1 MAHLPTRSFQAYQVF
16 AANTNVGKTILSTG
30 LVRAAAA
37 LSIGADKQKKTKAF
51 YLKPVQTGY
60 PVDCDNRHVK
70 AYAPLVETSRLYAYP
85 DPVSPHIATT
95 EPPPDSEVLQA
106 TINALRTFKQT
117 LGPSDK
123 GWALLETAG
132 GVNSPIMSGELQSRF
147 YRPLRLPTVL
157 VGDSHLGGISTTL
170 TSYESLHQYG
180 YDIPALLLFENTCRN
195 DQFLYRHI
203 LKLTA
208 TEAKENRPIIY
219 AMPPPPQKL
228 ADPKEDAEQ
237 LQEYYEQTEDHFR
250 QVVEAL
256 GQYHHQRLDRLESLA
271 DKARTS
277 IWWPFTQHQ
286 TVKEVTVIDS
296 AYGDIMTTYLE
307 SKKDTQ
313 SIGTSTQN
321 VTVANES
328 DGGRQWKWKE
338 MFDGCAS
345 WWTQGL
351 GHGSPELTQS
361 AAYAAG
367 RYGHVMFPECAHE
380 PAVKLTET
388 LLETVGD
395 GWASRVFFSDN
406 GSTAVEV
413 ALKMAL
419 KASQDRYIDLG
430 QATGQ
435 VEVIGIDGGY
445 HGDTI
450 GAMNACSPNLYN
462 AQVTWYKSHGHWFN
476 PPTVLFKDSHFQV
489 TVPAEMTKDGAPL
502 KVSIDNLSSVF
513 SKSPLSS
520 SMPSCSNGQDPRLK
534 IYRTHIR
541 ETLTRL
547 TQKEKRSFGALLMEP
562 VLMGAGGMVWV
573 DPLFQRCLVEE
584 VRAFKG
590 FGTEISPVK
599 NPHVPA
605 KNNWK
610 GLPVVFDE
618 VFTGCWR
625 LGRKSAADMLQ
636 VDPDIAAYAKL
647 LTGGLISLATTLTS
661 DAIFN
666 NFLSETKT
674 DALLHGH
681 SYTAHPIGCAVANT
695 SLQAYRLMESH
706 GDADQ
711 ARQDWGAAPY
721 GEQGIWCSWN
731 QKVVNKISKMKH
743 VAGVVPLGSVLAI
756 QMQEL
761 DGPSGYASLV
771 SQKVQSKLR
780 EKEHEDSEIEVAIF
794 GRPLGNVVY
803 MIASQVSTREQL
815 AKVENILLRVLE
827 SQI

>member
-16 AANTNVGKTILSTG
+16 AANTNVGKTIFSTG

-37 LSIGADKQKKTKAF
+37 LSIGADKKKQKAF

-60 PVDCDNRHVK
+60 PVDSDARHVK
-70 AYAPLVETSRLYAYP
+70 AYAPLVQTSQLYAYK
-85 DPVSPHIATT
+85 DPVSPHIATI

-106 TINALRTFKQT
+106 TINALRTFKQG
-117 LGPSDK
+117 LGRGDK

-132 GVNSPIMSGELQSRF
+132 GVNSPIMSGELQSKF

-157 VGDSHLGGISTTL
+157 VGDSLLGGISTTL
-170 TSYESLHQYG
+170 TSYEALHQYG
-180 YDIPALLLFENTCRN
+180 YDVPALLLFDNKPN
-195 DQFLYRHI
+195 NHQFLERY
-203 LKLTA
+203 L
-208 TEAKENRPIIY
+208 AKTENRPQVHVLPS
-219 AMPPPPQKL
+219 PPEKL
-228 ADPKEDAEQ
+228 QDPKEDAEQ
-237 LQEYYEQTEDHFR
+237 LHEYYKKTESYFR
-250 QVVEAL
+250 DVVQDL
-256 GQYHHQRLDRLESLA
+256 DKSHQQRLDRLEELA

-277 IWWPFTQHQ
+277 IWWPFTQHKA
-286 TVKEVTVIDS
+286 VKEVTVIDS
-296 AYGDIMTTYLE
+296 AYGDIMTTYVEPRDQLTATIDAE
-307 SKKDTQ
+307 GKDGKNKK
-313 SIGTSTQN
+313 
-321 VTVANES
+321 EW
-328 DGGRQWKWKE
+328 RWRE

-351 GHGSPELTQS
+351 GHGSPALTRS

-388 LLETVGD
+388 LLETVGQ

-419 KASQDRYIDLG
+419 KSSQDRYVNLG
-430 QATGQ
+430 QATGR

-450 GAMNACSPNLYN
+450 GAMNACSPNTYN
-462 AQVTWYKSHGHWFN
+462 AQVTWYKAHGHWFS
-476 PPTVLFKDSHFQV
+476 PPTVVYKDSQFQI
-489 TVPAEMTKDGAPL
+489 TIPTEMTKSKEPV
-502 KVSIDNLSSVF
+502 KVTIDNLSSVF
-513 SKSPLSS
+513 SKPSS
-520 SMPSCSNGQDPRLK
+520 SDPRLE
-534 IYRTHIR
+534 IYRNHIR
-541 ETLTRL
+541 DTLTRL
-547 TQKEKRSFGALLMEP
+547 TRDEKRQFGALLMEP

-573 DPLFQRCLVEE
+573 DPAFQRCLVEE

-590 FGTEISPVK
+590 FGTEQSTSLKAQPSSV
-599 NPHVPA
+599 
-605 KNNWK
+605 NNWK

-618 VFTGCWR
+618 VFSGCWR

-636 VDPDIAAYAKL
+636 VNPDIATYAKL
-647 LTGGLISLATTLTS
+647 LTGGLITLATTLTTEP
-661 DAIFN
+661 IFS
-666 NFLSETKT
+666 NFLSDTKT

-695 SLQAYRLMESH
+695 SLQTYREMESH

-711 ARQDWGAAPY
+711 ARQDWGAEAH
-721 GEQGIWCSWN
+721 GNLGVWSLWD
-731 QKVVNKISKMKH
+731 QKVVDKISHMKK
-743 VAGVVPLGSVLAI
+743 VEGVVPLGSVLAI
-756 QMQEL
+756 QMKET
-761 DGPSGYASLV
+761 DGPSGYASLL
-771 SQKVQSKLR
+771 SQKVQGKMR
-780 EKEHEDSEIEVAIF
+780 EKNHEDSETEVAIF

-815 AKVENILLRVLE
+815 AKVENILLRALE
-827 SQI
+827 GDL

>member
-37 LSIGADKQKKTKAF
+37 LSIGADKKKTKAF

-60 PVDCDNRHVK
+60 PVDSDARHVK
-70 AYAPLVETSRLYAYP
+70 TYAPLVETSQLYAYP
-85 DPVSPHIATT
+85 DPVSPHIATN

-106 TINALRTFKQT
+106 TINSLRAFRNSLEK
-117 LGPSDK
+117 SDK

-132 GVNSPIMSGELQSRF
+132 GVNSPIMSGELQSKF

-180 YDIPALLLFENTCRN
+180 YDVPALLLFDNKSRN
-195 DQFLYRHI
+195 HQFLERY
-203 LKLTA
+203 LVKA
-208 TEAKENRPIIY
+208 ENRPSVHVLPS
-219 AMPPPPQKL
+219 PPEKL
-228 ADPKEDAEQ
+228 ADPKADAEQ
-237 LQEYYEQTEDHFR
+237 LHEYYKQTENYFKD
-250 QVVEAL
+250 VVQDL
-256 GQYHHQRLDRLESLA
+256 DRVHHQRLDRLEELA

-296 AYGDIMTTYLE
+296 AYGDIMTTLVE
-307 SKKDTQ
+307 SSPKNSSLATT
-313 SIGTSTQN
+313 G
-321 VTVANES
+321 AES
-328 DGGRQWKWKE
+328 NDKREWKWRE

-351 GHGSPELTQS
+351 GHGSKALTQS
-361 AAYAAG
+361 VAYASG

-388 LLETVGD
+388 LLDTVGQN
-395 GWASRVFFSDN
+395 WASRVFFSDN
-406 GSTAVEV
+406 GSTAIEV

-419 KASQDRYIDLG
+419 KASQDRYTHLG
-430 QATGQ
+430 SATGR

-462 AQVTWYKSHGHWFN
+462 AQVTWYKAHGHWFS
-476 PPTVLFKDSHFQV
+476 PPTVVFKDSQFQV
-489 TVPAEMTKDGAPL
+489 TVPSEITNKEPL
-502 KVSIDNLSSVF
+502 KITMDNLSSVF
-513 SKSPLSS
+513 TE
-520 SMPSCSNGQDPRLK
+520 PSAKDPRLE
-534 IYRTHIR
+534 IYRKHIR

-547 TQKEKRSFGALLMEP
+547 TQVEKRSFGALLMEP
-562 VLMGAGGMVWV
+562 VLMGAGGMIWV
-573 DPLFQRCLVEE
+573 DPAFQRCLVEE

-590 FGTEISPVK
+590 FGTEASTSK
-599 NPHVPA
+599 NAHIPA

-618 VFTGCWR
+618 VFSGCWR

-636 VDPDIAAYAKL
+636 VNPDIASYAKL
-647 LTGGLISLATTLTS
+647 LTGGLISLATTLSS
-661 DAIFN
+661 DSIFN

-695 SLQAYRLMESH
+695 SLQIYREMESH

-711 ARQDWGAAPY
+711 ARQDWGAQNY
-721 GEQGIWCSWN
+721 GSSGVWSLWDKN
-731 QKVVNKISKMKH
+731 VVDKISRLDI
-743 VAGVVPLGSVLAI
+743 VEGVVPLGSVLAI
-756 QMQEL
+756 QMREAG
-761 DGPSGYASLV
+761 GPSGYASLV
-771 SQKVQSKLR
+771 SQQVQRKLR
-780 EKEHEDSEIEVAIF
+780 EKNHEDSETEVAIF

-815 AKVENILLRVLE
+815 SKVENILLRALE
-827 SQI
+827 GKL

>member
-30 LVRAAAA
+30 LVRAAAS
-37 LSIGADKQKKTKAF
+37 LSIGAEKQKKKAF

-60 PVDCDNRHVK
+60 PVDCDARHVK
-70 AYAPLVETSRLYAYP
+70 TFAPLVETSRLYAYP
-85 DPVSPHIATT
+85 DPVSPHIATN

-106 TINALRTFKQT
+106 TINAIRNFKQG
-117 LGPSDK
+117 LNSGEK

-132 GVNSPIMSGELQSRF
+132 GVNSPIMSGELQSKF

-180 YDIPALLLFENTCRN
+180 YDIPALLLFDNKSRN
-195 DQFLYRHI
+195 HQFLEKY
-203 LKLTA
+203 L
-208 TEAKENRPIIY
+208 AKAENRPLVHVLPS
-219 AMPPPPQKL
+219 PPEKL
-228 ADPKEDAEQ
+228 ADPKADQEQ
-237 LQEYYEQTEDHFR
+237 LHEYYKKTEAYFQD
-250 QVVEAL
+250 VVEKL
-256 GQYHHQRLDRLESLA
+256 EKSHQQRLDRLEELA

-286 TVKEVTVIDS
+286 TVKDVTVIDS
-296 AYGDIMTTYLE
+296 AYGDIMTTYIE
-307 SKKDTQ
+307 PKDKLTTT
-313 SIGTSTQN
+313 TSQDK
-321 VTVANES
+321 E
-328 DGGRQWKWKE
+328 GRWRE

-351 GHGSPELTQS
+351 GHGSPALTQS

-388 LLETVGD
+388 MLETVGE

-406 GSTAVEV
+406 GSTAIEV

-419 KASQDRYIDLG
+419 KASQDRYVDLG
-430 QATGQ
+430 KATGK
-435 VEVIGIDGGY
+435 VEVLGIDGGY

-450 GAMNACSPNLYN
+450 GAMNACSPNVYN
-462 AQVTWYKSHGHWFN
+462 AQVTWYKSHGHWFT
-476 PPTVLFKDSHFQV
+476 PPTVLYKDSKFQI
-489 TVPAEMTKDGAPL
+489 TIPSEMTGGDQQKIT
-502 KVSIDNLSSVF
+502 IDNLTSVF
-513 SKSPLSS
+513 NTPKEGDARLS
-520 SMPSCSNGQDPRLK
+520 
-534 IYRTHIR
+534 IYRNHIR
-541 ETLTRL
+541 STLNRL
-547 TQKEKRSFGALLMEP
+547 TKEENRQFGALLMEP

-573 DPLFQRCLVEE
+573 DPAFQRCLVEE

-590 FGTEISPVK
+590 FGKESQVK
-599 NPHVPA
+599 NEFLA
-605 KNNWK
+605 GSKNQWK

-618 VFTGCWR
+618 VFSGCWR

-636 VDPDIAAYAKL
+636 VNPDIAAYAKL
-647 LTGGLISLATTLTS
+647 LTGGLVTLATTLTS
-661 DAIFN
+661 DSIFN

-695 SLQAYRLMESH
+695 SLQAYREMESH

-711 ARQDWGAAPY
+711 ARADWGALGH
-721 GEQGIWCSWN
+721 GENNLGVWSLWN
-731 QKVVNKISKMKH
+731 QKVVDQISNMDI
-743 VAGVVPLGSVLAI
+743 VEGVVPLGSVLAI
-756 QMQEL
+756 VMKTA
-761 DGPSGYASLV
+761 DAGGYASQM
-771 SQKVQSKLR
+771 SQEVQRKMRDLR
-780 EKEHEDSEIEVAIF
+780 DEADETEVAIF

-815 AKVENILLRVLE
+815 NKVENILLRTLK
-827 SQI
+827 SS

>member
-37 LSIGADKQKKTKAF
+37 LSVGAEKQKQRAAAVTKAF

-60 PVDCDNRHVK
+60 PVDCDARHVK
-70 AYAPLVETSRLYAYP
+70 TYAPLVETSRLYAYP
-85 DPVSPHIATT
+85 DPVSPHIATSN
-95 EPPPDSEVLQA
+95 PPPDSEVLQA
-106 TINALRTFKQT
+106 TINAIRTFKQS
-117 LGPSDK
+117 LGHGDK

-132 GVNSPIMSGELQSRF
+132 GVNSPIMSGELQSKF

-180 YDIPALLLFENTCRN
+180 YDIPALLLFDNKSRN
-195 DQFLYRHI
+195 HEFLERY
-203 LKLTA
+203 L
-208 TEAKENRPIIY
+208 AKAENRPLIHVLPS
-219 AMPPPPQKL
+219 PPEKL
-228 ADPKEDAEQ
+228 ADPKADAEQ
-237 LQEYYEQTEDHFR
+237 LREYYNKTESYFTH
-250 QVVEAL
+250 VVQELEKVHA
-256 GQYHHQRLDRLESLA
+256 QRLDRLEELG

-296 AYGDIMTTYLE
+296 AYGDIMTTYVAPPTSVATTSE
-307 SKKDTQ
+307 QGEQKK
-313 SIGTSTQN
+313 
-321 VTVANES
+321 EW
-328 DGGRQWKWKE
+328 RWRE

-351 GHGSPELTQS
+351 GHGSPALTQS

-406 GSTAVEV
+406 GSTAIEV

-419 KASQDRYIDLG
+419 KASQDRYQNLG
-430 QATGQ
+430 EATGR
-435 VEVIGIDGGY
+435 VEVLGVDGGY

-450 GAMNACSPNLYN
+450 GAMNACSPNVYN
-462 AQVTWYKSHGHWFN
+462 AQVTWYKSHGHWFS
-476 PPTVLFKDSHFQV
+476 PPTVVYKDSQFKITIPTEMTATKEPVQV
-489 TVPAEMTKDGAPL
+489 T
-502 KVSIDNLSSVF
+502 IDNLTSVF
-513 SKSPLSS
+513 SA
-520 SMPSCSNGQDPRLK
+520 PSAKDPRLE
-534 IYRTHIR
+534 IYRNHIR
-541 ETLTRL
+541 STLVRLTRD
-547 TQKEKRSFGALLMEP
+547 EKRSFGALLMEP

-573 DPLFQRCLVEE
+573 DPVFQRTLVEE

-590 FGTEISPVK
+590 FGTEVSPVK
-599 NPHVPA
+599 NAHVPA
-605 KNNWK
+605 NNNWK

-618 VFTGCWR
+618 VFSGCWR

-636 VDPDIAAYAKL
+636 VNPDIAAYAKL
-647 LTGGLISLATTLTS
+647 LTGGLITLATTLTS
-661 DAIFN
+661 DSIFN

-695 SLQAYRLMESH
+695 SLQTYREMESH
-706 GDADQ
+706 GDADK
-711 ARQDWGAAPY
+711 ARQDWGAINHSSSS
-721 GEQGIWCSWN
+721 GLGVWSLWD
-731 QKVVNKISKMKH
+731 QKVVERISKMNI
-743 VAGVVPLGSVLAI
+743 VEGVVPLGSVLAI
-756 QMQEL
+756 QMKETN
-761 DGPSGYASLV
+761 GPSGYASLL
-771 SQKVQSKLR
+771 SQKVQQKLR
-780 EKEHEDSEIEVAIF
+780 EKQSEDEDAEVAIF

-815 AKVENILLRVLE
+815 AKVENILLRTLE
-827 SQI
+827 GQL

>member
-37 LSIGADKQKKTKAF
+37 LSVGADKKKTKAF

-60 PVDCDNRHVK
+60 PVDCDARHVK
-70 AYAPLVETSRLYAYP
+70 TYAPLVETNRLYAYP
-85 DPVSPHIATT
+85 DPVSPHIATN

-106 TINALRTFKQT
+106 TIQAIRNFKHT
-117 LGPSDK
+117 LGPTDK

-132 GVNSPIMSGELQSRF
+132 GVNSPIMSGELQSKF

-170 TSYESLHQYG
+170 TSFETLHQYG
-180 YDIPALLLFENTCRN
+180 YDVPALLLFNNKSRN
-195 DQFLYRHI
+195 HEFLDKY
-203 LKLTA
+203 L
-208 TEAKENRPIIY
+208 AKAAENRPLVHVLPS
-219 AMPPPPQKL
+219 PPEKL
-228 ADPKEDAEQ
+228 ADPKADAEQ
-237 LQEYYEQTEDHFR
+237 LHEYYKRTEDYFKD
-250 QVVEAL
+250 VVEKLDKA
-256 GQYHHQRLDRLESLA
+256 HQERLDRLESLA
-271 DKARTS
+271 DKAKTS

-286 TVKEVTVIDS
+286 NVKEVTVIDS
-296 AYGDIMTTYLE
+296 AYGDIMTTYKEPSKADATVE
-307 SKKDTQ
+307 SKNK
-313 SIGTSTQN
+313 
-321 VTVANES
+321 E
-328 DGGRQWKWKE
+328 WKWKE

-351 GHGSPELTQS
+351 GHGSVALTQS
-361 AAYAAG
+361 VAYASG

-388 LLETVGD
+388 LLDTVGQ

-419 KASQDRYIDLG
+419 KASQDRYAHLG
-430 QATGQ
+430 EATGR

-450 GAMNACSPNLYN
+450 GAMNACSPNAYN
-462 AQVTWYKSHGHWFN
+462 AQVTWYKSHGHWFS
-476 PPTVLFKDSHFQV
+476 PPTVVFKDSKFQI
-489 TVPAEMTKDGAPL
+489 TVPTEMTKTGQSL
-502 KVSIDNLSSVF
+502 KVTIDNLSSVF
-513 SKSPLSS
+513 TT
-520 SMPSCSNGQDPRLK
+520 PSAQDPRLE
-534 IYRTHIR
+534 IYQTHIR
-541 ETLTRL
+541 DTLTRL
-547 TQKEKRSFGALLMEP
+547 TQVEKRSFGALLMEP

-573 DPLFQRCLVEE
+573 DPVFQRCLVEE

-599 NPHVPA
+599 NAHIPA
-605 KNNWK
+605 KNQWK

-618 VFTGCWR
+618 VFSGCWR

-636 VDPDIAAYAKL
+636 VHPDIASYAKL
-647 LTGGLISLATTLTS
+647 LTGGLISLATTLTTDS
-661 DAIFN
+661 IFN
-666 NFLSETKT
+666 NFLSDTKT

-695 SLQAYRLMESH
+695 SLQTYQQMELH

-711 ARQDWGAAPY
+711 ARQDWGAQEHGAL
-721 GEQGIWCSWN
+721 GVWSLWDH
-731 QKVVNKISKMKH
+731 KVVDRISRLDR
-743 VAGVVPLGSVLAI
+743 VEGVVPLGSVLAI
-756 QMQEL
+756 QLKEPS
-761 DGPSGYASLV
+761 GPSGYASLV
-771 SQKVQSKLR
+771 SQQVQTKLR
-780 EKEHEDSEIEVAIF
+780 EKQDEESEAEVAIF

-803 MIASQVSTREQL
+803 MIASQVSTREQM
-815 AKVENILLRVLE
+815 AKVENILLRTLE
-827 SQI
+827 GQL

>member
-16 AANTNVGKTILSTG
+16 SANTNVGKTILSTG

-37 LSIGADKQKKTKAF
+37 LAVGADKKRTKAF

-60 PVDCDNRHVK
+60 PVDCDARHVK
-70 AYAPLVETSRLYAYP
+70 TYAPLVETSRLYAYP
-85 DPVSPHIATT
+85 DPVSPHIATND
-95 EPPPDSEVLQA
+95 PPPDSEVLRA
-106 TINALRTFKQT
+106 TINAIRTFKQG
-117 LGPSDK
+117 LGQSDK

-157 VGDSHLGGISTTL
+157 IGDSHLGGISTSL

-180 YDIPALLLFENTCRN
+180 YDIPALLVFNNKSKNHE
-195 DQFLYRHI
+195 FLERH
-203 LKLTA
+203 L
-208 TEAKENRPIIY
+208 AKAENRPTIHVLPS
-219 AMPPPPQKL
+219 PPEKL
-228 ADPKEDAEQ
+228 ADPKADAEQ
-237 LQEYYEQTEDHFR
+237 LHEYYIKTESYFAEVIRDLER
-250 QVVEAL
+250 I
-256 GQYHHQRLDRLESLA
+256 HQLRFDRLEELA

-286 TVKEVTVIDS
+286 NVKEVTVIDS
-296 AYGDIMTTYLE
+296 AYGDIMTTYVE
-307 SKKDTQ
+307 PKDK
-313 SIGTSTQN
+313 SSGSSSLTSDQ
-321 VTVANES
+321 ANDAKE
-328 DGGRQWKWKE
+328 WKWRE

-351 GHGSPELTQS
+351 GHGSPLLTQS

-380 PAVKLTET
+380 PAVQLTET
-388 LLETVGD
+388 LLDTVGKD
-395 GWASRVFFSDN
+395 WASRVFFSDN
-406 GSTAVEV
+406 GSTAIEV

-419 KASQDRYIDLG
+419 KASQDRYAHLG
-430 QATGQ
+430 QHTGR

-462 AQVTWYKSHGHWFN
+462 AQVTWYKAHGHWFA
-476 PPTVLFKDSHFQV
+476 PPTVVFKDSKFHV
-489 TVPAEMTKDGAPL
+489 TVPAEMNGSSEPV
-502 KVSIDNLSSVF
+502 KVTLDNLSSVF
-513 SKSPLSS
+513 TAPAES
-520 SMPSCSNGQDPRLK
+520 DPRLQ
-534 IYRTHIR
+534 IYRSHIR

-547 TQKEKRSFGALLMEP
+547 TQDEKRSFGALLMEP

-573 DPLFQRCLVEE
+573 DPVFQRCLVEE

-590 FGTEISPVK
+590 FGTEISPGK
-599 NPHVPA
+599 NAHVPA

-618 VFTGCWR
+618 VFSGCWR

-636 VDPDIAAYAKL
+636 VNPDIAAYAKL
-647 LTGGLISLATTLTS
+647 LTGGLITLATTLTTDS
-661 DAIFN
+661 IFN

-695 SLQAYRLMESH
+695 SLQTYRQMEQH

-711 ARQDWGAAPY
+711 ARQDWGASSY
-721 GEQGIWCSWN
+721 GDMGVWSIWN
-731 QKVVNKISKMKH
+731 QNVVDRISRLDR
-743 VAGVVPLGSVLAI
+743 VEGVVPLGSVLAI
-756 QMQEL
+756 QMREA

-771 SQKVQSKLR
+771 SQQVQRRLR
-780 EKEHEDSEIEVAIF
+780 DTKDDASDAEVAIF

-803 MIASQVSTREQL
+803 VIASQVSTREQL
-815 AKVENILLRVLE
+815 AKVENILLRTLE
-827 SQI
+827 SK

>member
-37 LSIGADKQKKTKAF
+37 LSIGADKKKTKAL
-51 YLKPVQTGY
+51 YVKPVQTGY
-60 PVDCDNRHVK
+60 PVDCDARH
-70 AYAPLVETSRLYAYP
+70 
-85 DPVSPHIATT
+85 
-95 EPPPDSEVLQA
+95 PPPDSEVLQA
-106 TINALRTFKQT
+106 TINSLRVFKQT
-117 LGPSDK
+117 LGQSDK

-132 GVNSPIMSGELQSRF
+132 GVNSPIMSGELQSKF

-180 YDIPALLLFENTCRN
+180 YDIPALLLFDNKSRN
-195 DQFLYRHI
+195 HQFLEKY
-203 LKLTA
+203 L
-208 TEAKENRPIIY
+208 AKAENRPLIHVLPS
-219 AMPPPPQKL
+219 PPEKL
-228 ADPKEDAEQ
+228 ADPKADSEQ
-237 LQEYYEQTEDHFR
+237 LHEYYKQTENYFKD
-250 QVVEAL
+250 VVQELDRA
-256 GQYHHQRLDRLESLA
+256 HHQRLDRLEELA
-271 DKARTS
+271 DKAKTS

-296 AYGDIMTTYLE
+296 AYGDIMTTLVE
-307 SKKDTQ
+307 SQGKDKR
-313 SIGTSTQN
+313 
-321 VTVANES
+321 E
-328 DGGRQWKWKE
+328 WKWRE

-351 GHGSPELTQS
+351 GHGSPALTQS
-361 AAYAAG
+361 AAYASG

-388 LLETVGD
+388 LLETVGQD
-395 GWASRVFFSDN
+395 WASRVFFSDN
-406 GSTAVEV
+406 GSTAIEV

-419 KASQDRYIDLG
+419 KASQDRYTHLG
-430 QATGQ
+430 EATGR

-462 AQVTWYKSHGHWFN
+462 AQVTWYKAHGHWFS
-476 PPTVLFKDSHFQV
+476 PPTVMFKDSQFQI
-489 TVPAEMTKDGAPL
+489 TVPTDMTNTKEPL
-502 KVSIDNLSSVF
+502 KVTIDNLSSVF
-513 SKSPLSS
+513 TEPSPK
-520 SMPSCSNGQDPRLK
+520 DPRLE
-534 IYRTHIR
+534 IYRNHIR
-541 ETLTRL
+541 QTLQRL
-547 TQKEKRSFGALLMEP
+547 TQVEKRSFGALLMEP
-562 VLMGAGGMVWV
+562 VLMGAGGMIWV
-573 DPLFQRCLVEE
+573 DPAFQRCLVEE

-590 FGTEISPVK
+590 FGTEVSPSK
-599 NPHVPA
+599 NAHIPA

-618 VFTGCWR
+618 VFSGCWR

-636 VDPDIAAYAKL
+636 VKPDIAAYAKL

-661 DAIFN
+661 DSIFN

-695 SLQAYRLMESH
+695 SLQTYREMESH

-711 ARQDWGAAPY
+711 ARQDWGAQSF
-721 GEQGIWCSWN
+721 GDLSVWSLWDKNVVDQISRLDIVEGI
-731 QKVVNKISKMKH
+731 
-743 VAGVVPLGSVLAI
+743 VPLGSVLAI
-756 QMQEL
+756 QMRETG
-761 DGPSGYASLV
+761 GPSGYASLI
-771 SQKVQSKLR
+771 SQQVQRKLR
-780 EKEHEDSEIEVAIF
+780 EKNHEDSETEVAIF

-815 AKVENILLRVLE
+815 AKVENILLRTLE
-827 SQI
+827 GKL